1 MISISQKIGL
11 LKPILRERTLMNRSH
26 TAPIVLATFVIGTLF
41 VLSVLFAGFYTVEPG
56 FTAIHVRLGKI
67 LSQKKESGYY
77 FKIPVIDSI
86 ASFDLRIRKAF
97 PDIETKA
104 MSKDLQPVS
113 VGMVVNYKIDN
124 ALQLYQE
131 IGSEF
136 ERIIIDPFTQ
146 ESVKAII
153 AKFTAEDLIQRRHE
167 AKELV
172 ISELAARLKSRFIL
186 LVDFNFTHLDFSH
199 EFIKAV
205 EDKQIAEQRAKQAKN
220 LTEKVREEAL
230 QTRMRAE
237 AEAFSLNAKKAAV
250 TAELIRLQEIE
261 AQVKAIEKWNGVL
274 PNVTGGA
281 VPMLSVLNK

>member
-1 MISISQKIGL
+1 
-11 LKPILRERTLMNRSH
+11 MNRSH

>member
-1 MISISQKIGL
+1 MNNKTPFFLIIFLVLIALGLVISSDIY
-11 LKPILRERTLMNRSH
+11 
-26 TAPIVLATFVIGTLF
+26 
-41 VLSVLFAGFYTVEPG
+41 YTVNPG
-56 FTAIHVRLGKI
+56 FTAIQTRLGKI
-67 LSQKKESGYY
+67 IFESHEPGYY
-77 FKIPVIDSI
+77 MKLPALDKVSY
-86 ASFDLRIRKAF
+86 FDMRIRKAF

-124 ALQLYQE
+124 ARKLYEE
-131 IGSEF
+131 IGSDF

-167 AKELV
+167 AKEMV
-172 ISELAARLKSRFIL
+172 ISELAARLKSRHIL

-220 LTEKVREEAL
+220 LTEKVKEESL
-230 QTRMRAE
+230 QVRMRAE
-237 AEAFSLNAKKAAV
+237 AEAFSLKVKKESV
-250 TAELIRLQEIE
+250 TADLIRLQEIE
-261 AQVKAIEKWNGVL
+261 AQFKAIEKWNGVL
-274 PNVTGGA
+274 PSVTGGS
-281 VPMLSVLNK
+281 VPMISLLNKSNEHVN

>member
-1 MISISQKIGL
+1 
-11 LKPILRERTLMNRSH
+11 MNRTH
-26 TAPIVLATFVIGTLF
+26 TPLLVVITFLLAI
-41 VLSVLFAGFYTVEPG
+41 SALFAIAFGGFYTVEPG

-77 FKIPVIDSI
+77 FKIPGIDSI

-113 VGMVVNYKIDN
+113 VGMVVNYKIDD
-124 ALQLYQE
+124 ALKLYQE
-131 IGSEF
+131 IGSQF
-136 ERIIIDPFTQ
+136 EKIIIDPFTQ
-146 ESVKAII
+146 ESVKAVI

-172 ISELAARLKSRFIL
+172 IAELAARLKSRFIL
-186 LVDFNFTHLDFSH
+186 LVDFNFTHLDFSY

-250 TAELIRLQEIE
+250 TQELIRLQEIE